1 MSFIKASFLVV
12 VLSFTVLAQGEL
24 APIVEREFEYKDW
37 TLKNLDD
44 GETNLRTFAQGKKL
58 VMVVYW
64 APWCLN
70 WNHDAAF
77 VEELHQKYSKD
88 GLAVIGVGLYD
99 PVAAM
104 KRHQR
109 SAKLTFPSV
118 FDSTALT
125 DRLTSDHY
133 NRRRAAGDTRK
144 WGTPWY
150 VFLEPSKLQKGGD
163 VLASKLS
170 IVNGE
175 LIRPEAE
182 RFIREKL
189 GLGAAASAFSGV
201 RQKQFEAGEMPRARL
216 VRNVEILGLLGR

>member
-1 MSFIKASFLVV
+1 MKFIFAFIFIVSGFG
-12 VLSFTVLAQGEL
+12 FAFGQNEQ
-24 APIVEREFEYKDW
+24 APIVEKEFEYKDW
-37 TLKNLDD
+37 TLKNLDG

-99 PVAAM
+99 PVTSM

-118 FDSTALT
+118 YEATELSE
-125 DRLTSDHY
+125 RLTSDHY
-133 NRRRAAGDTRK
+133 NRRRAAGDNRK

-150 VFLEPSKLQKGGD
+150 IFLEPGKLGDGD
-163 VLASKLS
+163 VLARKMM

-175 LIRPEAE
+175 LMRAE
-182 RFIREKL
+182 TESFIRQKL
-189 GLGAAASAFSGV
+189 GLTTAAALAAGSAANQIQV
-201 RQKQFEAGEMPRARL
+201 CDPAATAL
-216 VRNVEILGLLGR
+216 VTEKP

>member
-1 MSFIKASFLVV
+1 MSFIKASLIILV
-12 VLSFTVLAQGEL
+12 LTFAVLAQGEQ

-37 TLKNLDD
+37 TLKNIDG
-44 GETNLRTFAQGKKL
+44 GETNLRSFAQGKKL

-88 GLAVIGVGLYD
+88 GLSIIGVGLYD
-99 PVAAM
+99 PVTSM

-109 SAKLTFPSV
+109 GAKLTFPSV
-118 FDSTALT
+118 YDSTALT
-125 DRLTSDHY
+125 ERLTSDHY
-133 NRRRAAGDTRK
+133 NRRRAAGDNRK

-150 VFLEPSKLQKGGD
+150 VFLEPDKLLKGGD
-163 VLASKLS
+163 VLATKVPV
-170 IVNGE
+170 VNGE

-182 RFIREKL
+182 KFIREKL
-189 GLGAAASAFSGV
+189 GLASSSAAPGGLAK
-201 RQKQFEAGEMPRARL
+201 RFEAAPLAKTRL
-216 VRNVEILGLLGR
+216 SFEVEILGLPGR